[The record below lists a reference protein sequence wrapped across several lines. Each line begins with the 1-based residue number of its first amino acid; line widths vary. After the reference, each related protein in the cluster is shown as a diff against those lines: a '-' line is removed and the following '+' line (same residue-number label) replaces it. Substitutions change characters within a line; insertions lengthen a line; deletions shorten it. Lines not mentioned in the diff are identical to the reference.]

1 MPTRDRTRPRRG
13 FTLAE
18 LMIALMLLGTVSAIF
33 APLMLASSAQREAA
47 RQRQAGLILAEN
59 RLDQLLARA
68 RDELAPDTVATAVA
82 SEASN
87 GSELPVPMP
96 GLEHSVTVVDRPEDT
111 ARQITVE
118 VRWRNRSGDTTA
130 PVRISGWA
138 FAPRG
143 ETP

>member
-1 MPTRDRTRPRRG
+1 
-13 FTLAE
+13 
-18 LMIALMLLGTVSAIF
+18 MLLGTVSAIF

-59 RLDQLLARA
+59 RLDQLLARPW
-68 RDELAPDTVATAVA
+68 DELAPGAVA
-82 SEASN
+82 AASERLDDS
-87 GSELPVPMP
+87 SLPVPMP
-96 GLEHSVTVVDRPEDT
+96 GLEHSVTVVDRPEDA
-111 ARQITVE
+111 ARQVTVE

-130 PVRISGWA
+130 PVRISGWV